1 MAISGDPLGVS
12 EYSLDGFSFYP
23 NPSSDVLNL
32 KSIKNIENVSVYN
45 LLGQQVINSRINA
58 TDSQLDISS
67 LNIGAYIMKVE
78 VKGEIGTYKLIKN

>member
-45 LLGQQVINSRINA
+45 LWVN
-58 TDSQLDISS
+58 
-67 LNIGAYIMKVE
+67 K
-78 VKGEIGTYKLIKN
+78 

>member
-1 MAISGDPLGVS
+1 MAISGDPLGVL